1 MKMLL
6 GLVAGLVLAAA
17 SPTAAGVGRALWA
30 AVRPVVAA
38 AGWW

>member
-1 MKMLL
+1 MKVIVGVLV
-6 GLVAGLVLAAA
+6 GLALAAA

-38 AGWW
+38 AGW